1 MHPNNYH
8 HSTGI
13 METSKFVEFAMHS
26 DALQFGQFTLKSG
39 RVSPYFFNA
48 GKFNTGEHLS
58 VLGGF
63 YAQRLLDSGIEFD
76 MLFGP
81 AYKGIPLATAIS
93 VSLYQQYQRS
103 VAVAFNRKEAK
114 THGEAGHLI
123 GAPLAGKIV
132 ITDDVITAGTA
143 IRESFDII
151 ADSDA
156 EVAAVIVAI
165 DRQEKGP
172 NGASAI
178 QEIEQQFQIPV
189 LAIASLN
196 DLLSYVQPNMAE
208 QQQALTEYRSQYGV

>member
-63 YAQRLLDSGIEFD
+63 YSQRLLDSGIEFD

-196 DLLSYVQPNMAE
+196 DLLSYVQTNMAE

>member
-196 DLLSYVQPNMAE
+196 DLLSYVQTNMAE

>member
-8 HSTGI
+8 HSIGT

-26 DALQFGQFTLKSG
+26 EALQFGQFTLKSG
-39 RVSPYFFNA
+39 RISPYFFNA
-48 GKFNTGEHLS
+48 GKFNTGEHLA
-58 VLGGF
+58 VLGEF
-63 YAQRLLDSGIEFD
+63 YAQRLIDSGIDFD

-81 AYKGIPLATAIS
+81 AYKGIPLATTIS
-93 VSLYQQYQRS
+93 VSLHQQYQRS

-123 GAPLAGKIV
+123 GAPLAGKIM

-151 ADSDA
+151 KDSDA
-156 EVAAVIVAI
+156 EVVAVIVAL

-189 LAIASLN
+189 LAIAGLN
-196 DLLSYVQPNMAE
+196 DLLSYVQTNMAE
-208 QQQALTEYRSQYGV
+208 QQQALTEYRNQYGV

>member
-1 MHPNNYH
+1 
-8 HSTGI
+8 

-26 DALQFGQFTLKSG
+26 EALQFGQFTLKSG
-39 RVSPYFFNA
+39 RISPYFFNA
-48 GKFNTGEHLS
+48 GKFNTGEHLA
-58 VLGGF
+58 VLGEF
-63 YAQRLLDSGIEFD
+63 YAQRLIDSGIDFD

-93 VSLYQQYQRS
+93 VSLHQQHQRS

-114 THGEAGHLI
+114 THGEAGLLI

-151 ADSDA
+151 KDSDA
-156 EVAAVIVAI
+156 EVVAVIVAL

-189 LAIASLN
+189 LAIAGLN
-196 DLLSYVQPNMAE
+196 DLLSYVQTNMAE
-208 QQQALTEYRSQYGV
+208 QQQALTEYRNQYGV